1 MDDAEASAALGMP
14 KEVNPV
20 AYNIAT
26 RSQRD
31 VDPFNWPEERQG
43 RI

>member
-14 KEVNPV
+14 NEVNPV

-26 RSQRD
+26 RSQLD
-31 VDPFNWPEERQG
+31 VDPFNWPEERRG